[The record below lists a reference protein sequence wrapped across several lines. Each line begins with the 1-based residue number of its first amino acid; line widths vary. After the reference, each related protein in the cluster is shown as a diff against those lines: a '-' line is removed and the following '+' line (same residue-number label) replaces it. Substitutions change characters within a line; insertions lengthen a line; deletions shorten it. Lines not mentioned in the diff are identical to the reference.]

1 MIGRTNG
8 GRGRLVL
15 IACMALAIS
24 VTPVAIA
31 GSGDERIEQANLGK
45 KFKKL
50 NKKVNNLGKELE
62 KVNESL
68 EDVEGTPGPAG
79 AQGNPG
85 AAGSPGAPG
94 APGAPGGS
102 NVFSDFEASTVG
114 TTSAVE
120 EAKGGPQV
128 TVNLSQPAILRLTG
142 GYEVDDG
149 ADATDCRSFLVSAS
163 LPGPNLFFISD
174 VNGAGFTPTQRGSA
188 ADRYLAAGTHTFEM
202 FYRREAGA
210 DTCQYRN
217 RLLTV
222 EKIG

>member
-24 VTPVAIA
+24 VTSVAIA

-50 NKKVNNLGKELE
+50 SKKVKNLGKELDE
-62 KVNESL
+62 VNESL
-68 EDVEGTPGPAG
+68 ENVEGTPGPAG
-79 AQGNPG
+79 AQGDPG

-120 EAKGGPQV
+120 ESQGGPQV
-128 TVNLSQPAILRLTG
+128 TVNLSQPAILRISG
-142 GYEVDDG
+142 GYEVNDS
-149 ADATDCRSFLVSAS
+149 ADATECRSYLVSAS

-174 VNGAGFTPTQRGSA
+174 INGVGFIPTQRAGA
-188 ADRYLAAGTHTFEM
+188 ADRFLLAGTHTFEL

-217 RLLTV
+217 RVLTV